1 MFYMA
6 IRYDGSDANTNALEL
21 TDDESL
27 IVTGS
32 RYMGKLSTLLQWH
45 AADPPS
51 AAAELARLRPGPGSS
66 LAATH
71 ARLHGPQRHSAGS
84 FAHAQDCIRYSI
96 LLYVRAPRF

>member
-51 AAAELARLRPGPGSS
+51 R
-66 LAATH
+66 
-71 ARLHGPQRHSAGS
+71 
-84 FAHAQDCIRYSI
+84 
-96 LLYVRAPRF
+96 